1 MIFFPLTE
9 SKQSRVAIFDICF
22 MDGLTNG
29 REKLSNESREKHK
42 NYWTRRFHIEKG
54 WTFFQA

>member
-54 WTFFQA
+54 